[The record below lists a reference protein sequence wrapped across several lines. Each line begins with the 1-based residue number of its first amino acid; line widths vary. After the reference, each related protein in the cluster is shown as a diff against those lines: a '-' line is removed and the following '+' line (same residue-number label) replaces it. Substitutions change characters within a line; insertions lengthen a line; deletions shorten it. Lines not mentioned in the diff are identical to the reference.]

1 MKSVL
6 SLDDETPSALE
17 TSFKAATKLSRE
29 LPKDLEMENIPLE
42 ELSSLVEDI
51 HVKTREASQNTN
63 LDMRE
68 FLRINKALQRIQ
80 GELLNNTSKLT
91 EINKSIKRDTKKLEG
106 VENDP
111 TYSDEQRQLYRGRLD
126 DLNSKKQ
133 ARLEI
138 LSQNRK
144 DLQTQV
150 ARIKQTL
157 EKVLDKN
164 TSLAERICNLF
175 DEQDIIIFS
184 ILTALSVT
192 ISTIVLTITG
202 VFGGGA
208 GTGGSQPKDEAVLK
222 KWLGRLSD
230 ALRRLAAKAIEVLP
244 AIVRSVVGAILSFL
258 GKAVE
263 FVAEHTW
270 TLIVFVVELIG
281 VWLIQRES
289 RKQAGKR

>member
-1 MKSVL
+1 M
-6 SLDDETPSALE
+6 
-17 TSFKAATKLSRE
+17 
-29 LPKDLEMENIPLE
+29 
-42 ELSSLVEDI
+42 
-51 HVKTREASQNTN
+51 
-63 LDMRE
+63 
-68 FLRINKALQRIQ
+68 
-80 GELLNNTSKLT
+80 
-91 EINKSIKRDTKKLEG
+91 EG

-164 TSLAERICNLF
+164 ASLAERICNLF
-175 DEQDIIIFS
+175 DEQDVIIFS

-202 VFGGGA
+202 VFGGGG
-208 GTGGSQPKDEAVLK
+208 GTGGSPSKD
-222 KWLGRLSD
+222 G
-230 ALRRLAAKAIEVLP
+230 
-244 AIVRSVVGAILSFL
+244 GF
-258 GKAVE
+258 
-263 FVAEHTW
+263 
-270 TLIVFVVELIG
+270 
-281 VWLIQRES
+281 
-289 RKQAGKR
+289 